1 MLTVKSSVKTAKEK
15 EPDPKVVLELFW
27 KAAKIAAGYLRKP
40 SAELPRSLQVT
51 ARDIFEVLSL
61 NNLAYTEVEFTQHLL
76 LLDRNGINHVDGY
89 RLIFSASTGTRSGR
103 CYRIRDKEGI
113 EHVYY
118 LLEFEKM

>member
-1 MLTVKSSVKTAKEK
+1 MSSAKATKEK
-15 EPDPKVVLELFW
+15 DQNPKAVLELFW

-40 SAELPRSLQVT
+40 SAELPRSLQIP
-51 ARDIFEVLSL
+51 ARDVFEVLSL
-61 NNLAYTEVEFTQHLL
+61 NNLAYTEVEFTRHLL

-89 RLIFSASTGTRSGR
+89 RLIFSASTGTRSSR
-103 CYRIRDKEGI
+103 CYRIRNEEGV

>member
-1 MLTVKSSVKTAKEK
+1 MHST
-15 EPDPKVVLELFW
+15 DPKAVLKLFW
-27 KAAKIAAGYLRKP
+27 KAAKIAAGYLGKP
-40 SAELPRSLQVT
+40 SAKLPRSIQVT

-61 NNLAYTEVEFTQHLL
+61 NNQEYTEEVFKQHLI

-103 CYRIRDKEGI
+103 CYRIRNEDG

-118 LLEFEKM
+118 LLEFEKI